1 MLLIR
6 SQDKKKLVNFSQVTD
21 LSVVK
26 LTDGFG
32 VNVYFAFSVNND
44 YASMCIGEYSTE
56 EIAIGVLN
64 MIQDKFQEPVYQNGI
79 GDNEV
84 AIYKNTVFQM
94 PKNEDLEE

>member
-6 SQDKKKLVNFSQVTD
+6 SQDKKKLVNFNQVTD

-26 LTDGFG
+26 LPDGFG
-32 VNVYFAFSVNND
+32 VNAYFAFSVGDD

-64 MIQDKFQEPVYQNGI
+64 MIQDKFQEPIYQNDI
-79 GDNEV
+79 GGSEV
-84 AIYKNTVFQM
+84 AIYRNTVFQM
-94 PKNEDLEE
+94 PKNEDLVE